1 MTKKAN
7 EPDSLY
13 VNATEVAR
21 LLGVKLHILYYW
33 EKKIPQIKSKRI
45 SHRRFYHRDQVE
57 LLFKVKELIDQG
69 YSLSGIA
76 KVLKEKEGS
85 EGEQRLRKL
94 LKEVLEELKEIYQR
108 L

>member
-45 SHRRFYHRDQVE
+45 SHRRFYHRDQIK

-76 KVLKEKEGS
+76 KVLKERESS
-85 EGEQRLRKL
+85 ESEEQ
-94 LKEVLEELKEIYQR
+94 LKEILKKVLEELKDIYKR